1 MLLSRRLAEAAVRR
15 VEEREARLQE
25 ELKQQE
31 ERRMRQ
37 VEDELRKVAA
47 EQEKERSE
55 AGKARRPSRF
65 AVSSVPGE
73 DSPGG
78 LSIPPPSSVEGQAL
92 AELRERANTTGSPP
106 AKIKEIK
113 GILKHHKDSNFT
125 IHGDP
130 TADRGGSLGHSPY
143 TTVTGAAR

>member
-1 MLLSRRLAEAAVRR
+1 MLLASHFCSSMLLSRRLAEAAVRR

-55 AGKARRPSRF
+55 AGKTRRPSRF

-73 DSPGG
+73 DSPSG
-78 LSIPPPSSVEGQAL
+78 LSIP
-92 AELRERANTTGSPP
+92 GSCMPHRFARTLGRP
-106 AKIKEIK
+106 MWATS
-113 GILKHHKDSNFT
+113 GL
-125 IHGDP
+125 
-130 TADRGGSLGHSPY
+130 GGHFFH
-143 TTVTGAAR
+143 